1 VLKMVKEAA
10 GKVIVFFGL
19 SDENIKRMAEHK
31 PIRVRLS
38 EFTTSK
44 PDEVVI
50 FSGPTEAAMTAELLE
65 AGLIGP
71 ETAVHTP
78 DQGAPW
84 QLLDGFDARMD
95 EELDRFLT
103 ENPEDGKEY
112 LEHARQRWEQSFHA
126 FDISPHDPAAI
137 YVQMAAVQMLMTS
150 VFQAEDLAKS
160 GEEGPTHEDVLKIM
174 HFVIHN
180 GMMLALLKRGL

>member
-1 VLKMVKEAA
+1 MLKMVKEAA

-19 SDENIKRMAEHK
+19 SDENLKRMAEHH

-38 EFTTSK
+38 EFMVTK

-50 FSGPTEAAMTAELLE
+50 FTGRTEDEMTAELLE
-65 AGLIGP
+65 SGLIGP
-71 ETAVHTP
+71 QTAVHTP

-84 QLLDGFDARMD
+84 ELLDHFIKTMD
-95 EELDRFLT
+95 GELDRFLA
-103 ENPEDGKEY
+103 ENPADGKYVET
-112 LEHARQRWEQSFHA
+112 ARQRWERTFESFE
-126 FDISPHDPAAI
+126 ISPHDPAVI
-137 YVQMAAVQMLMTS
+137 YVQMVAIHMLMTS
-150 VFQAEDLAKS
+150 VFQA
-160 GEEGPTHEDVLKIM
+160 GEQAITTGEGPTHEDVLKIM

>member
-19 SDENIKRMAEHK
+19 SDENLKRMAEHK

-38 EFTTSK
+38 EFMDSK

-50 FSGPTEAAMTAELLE
+50 FSGRTEAEMTAELLE

-71 ETAVHTP
+71 QTAVHTP

-84 QLLDGFDARMD
+84 GLLDGFDTTLDA
-95 EELDRFLT
+95 ELDRFLA
-103 ENPEDGKEY
+103 ENPDDGKAY
-112 LEHARQRWEQSFHA
+112 LDGARAKWEQVFEH
-126 FDISPHDPAAI
+126 FDISPHDPAVI
-137 YVQMAAVQMLMTS
+137 YTQMVALQMMTTS
-150 VFQAEDLAKS
+150 VLQAEEQAATS
-160 GEEGPTHEDVLKIM
+160 GEGPTHEDALKVM

-180 GMMLALLKRGL
+180 GMLLALLKRGL